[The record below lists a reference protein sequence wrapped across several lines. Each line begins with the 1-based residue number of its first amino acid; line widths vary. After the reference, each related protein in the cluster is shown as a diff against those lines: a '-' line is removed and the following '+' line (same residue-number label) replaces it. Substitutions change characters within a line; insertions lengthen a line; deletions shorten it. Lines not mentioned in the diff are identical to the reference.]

1 ALPIFGEMLKA
12 HADLRIRI
20 EGHTDNVGNPDFNQ
34 KLSERRATAVK
45 TFLEKEYG
53 IDGSRLEAQGFGDT
67 RPVASN
73 DTPEGR
79 QANRRAELV
88 KLYPTL
94 QTPLRQAGVRPG
106 PNPRART
113 SRPWAAPPVSGATRR
128 SRSGVPLSKQNP
140 MCESR
145 PS

>member
-1 ALPIFGEMLKA
+1 MLKA

-34 KLSERRATAVK
+34 KLSERRAAAVK

-79 QANRRAELV
+79 QANRRVELV
-88 KLYPTL
+88 KL
-94 QTPLRQAGVRPG
+94 
-106 PNPRART
+106 
-113 SRPWAAPPVSGATRR
+113 
-128 SRSGVPLSKQNP
+128 
-140 MCESR
+140 
-145 PS
+145 